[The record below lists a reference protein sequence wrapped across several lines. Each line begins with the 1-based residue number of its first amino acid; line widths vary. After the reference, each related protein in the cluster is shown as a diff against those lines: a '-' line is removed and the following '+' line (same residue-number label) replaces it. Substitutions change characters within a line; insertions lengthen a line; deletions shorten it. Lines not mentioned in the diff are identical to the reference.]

1 MANQVLA
8 QEQPDVVFLQ
18 EASLAPT
25 EVAGFAKVCRTKG
38 KGYTTYFQPSLRH
51 KGGGVLTLV
60 NKAFPQRPAVCKAFD
75 SKQMVGVFVSGWL
88 LLTMYVPPREEGPG
102 QAAQLLHDAFLEEAL
117 QPSHP
122 WLLGGDFNEVPTDSA
137 VADLL
142 HSFNGSTWTVGAPTR
157 WLGNRGIDW
166 FCSNQLSSLS
176 KVRFASWHLRDHKG
190 LVVDF
195 GTPRPATKVGVL
207 PRVADLRKPKEL
219 SVEAWRAALERAW
232 EASTEVSELCAK
244 LHDGSASTLA
254 LAAWCRCYVAQCL
267 VSSVALRS
275 VETSLQASGSPWLRP
290 TPSGRSARPAY
301 DVLVGPSRPP
311 SRQKADC

>member
-38 KGYTTYFQPSLRH
+38 KGCTTYFQPSLRH

-60 NKAFPQRPAVCKAFD
+60 NKAFPQRPAVCKALD
-75 SKQMVGVFVSGWL
+75 SAQMVGVFVSGWL
-88 LLTMYVPPREEGPG
+88 LLNMYVPPREEGPG

-122 WLLGGDFNEVPTDSA
+122 WLLGGDFNAVPTDSA

-157 WLGNRGIDW
+157 WLGSREIDW
-166 FCSNQLSSLS
+166 LCSNQLSSLS
-176 KVRFASWHLRDHKG
+176 KVRFASWHLSDHKG

-244 LHDGSASTLA
+244 LHDGSGCCAVVCKNFGMSFRVA
-254 LAAWCRCYVAQCL
+254 CRP
-267 VSSVALRS
+267 VSVLPLKSVVL
-275 VETSLQASGSPWLRP
+275 LRP
-290 TPSGRSARPAY
+290 LRRDLLLKGLLPLSLGSLSLVEDLGRST
-301 DVLVGPSRPP
+301 GS
-311 SRQKADC
+311 